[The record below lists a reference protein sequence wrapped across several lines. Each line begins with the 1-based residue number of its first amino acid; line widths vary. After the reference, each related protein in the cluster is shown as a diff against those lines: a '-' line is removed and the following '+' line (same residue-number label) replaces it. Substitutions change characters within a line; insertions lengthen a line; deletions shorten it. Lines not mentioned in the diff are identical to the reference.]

1 MKKFKVALQLYSV
14 RDEMEKDME
23 SALRAVKAMGYDY
36 VEFAGYC
43 GHSAEEVRRM
53 LDTIGLECV
62 SVHQGYEVFLKN
74 GEAGGRVPEN
84 HRRPILRRAVD
95 GAGRPQGRRRF
106 QGRPSGTLRR

>member
-74 GEAGGRVPEN
+74 GEAEAEN

-95 GAGRPQGRRRF
+95 GAGRPQGQRRF
-106 QGRPSGTLRR
+106 RADPPGL